1 MKSQVFSQSR
11 AARALR
17 AGNASSFCIST
28 SSIRGMDL
36 QQRRVNSDDE
46 DNRCRGGDSPVTAEA
61 ARRKQQHTVKRP
73 VQQRR
78 EVDSGDD
85 DDESKRVKYESDGGG
100 SPISMTLSGGELIR
114 RRSSSPSSST
124 NPTTNIHSHGGVY
137 FSAGGGGP
145 KQQLD
150 APRPTA
156 VVPPAN
162 NPAGGSRN
170 PKCARCR
177 NHKITAKVKGHKR
190 YCPFRSCRCSN
201 CILIAER
208 QRVMAQQVALRR
220 AQAQD
225 ELMGRVP
232 VEDDEI
238 GPSSPKSPS
247 SDGTIYGLGALTSAF
262 TIKGGRCFFK
272 LLLLI

>member
-1 MKSQVFSQSR
+1 MEREAAGREGGVNHGSHVTSQGGKGSHFSNQPRRAVHLPNEVTGLLSVQSSACTESGKR
-11 AARALR
+11 VL
-17 AGNASSFCIST
+17 FCIST

-36 QQRRVNSDDE
+36 QRQRVNSDDE
-46 DNRCRGGDSPVTAEA
+46 DRCRGGDSPVNVTAES

-73 VQQRR
+73 VRQ
-78 EVDSGDD
+78 EVDSGD

-162 NPAGGSRN
+162 NPAGGSGTL
-170 PKCARCR
+170 KCARCR
-177 NHKITAKVKGHKR
+177 NHKNHGQG
-190 YCPFRSCRCSN
+190 
-201 CILIAER
+201 EG
-208 QRVMAQQVALRR
+208 AQAVLPLPELQVQQLHTHRR
-220 AQAQD
+220 AAEGD
-225 ELMGRVP
+225 
-232 VEDDEI
+232 
-238 GPSSPKSPS
+238 GP
-247 SDGTIYGLGALTSAF
+247 T
-262 TIKGGRCFFK
+262 GGPEEGPGPG
-272 LLLLI
+272 